1 MKMERPLVAT
11 ALVLSML
18 KKLRLGK
25 RSRLRHFLGAATK
38 LVRFVLK
45 EWAIQLLNAAIHI
58 ILAAFMSGAFANQTA
73 HSAHRPMLRK

>member
-45 EWAIQLLNAAIHI
+45 E
-58 ILAAFMSGAFANQTA
+58 
-73 HSAHRPMLRK
+73 